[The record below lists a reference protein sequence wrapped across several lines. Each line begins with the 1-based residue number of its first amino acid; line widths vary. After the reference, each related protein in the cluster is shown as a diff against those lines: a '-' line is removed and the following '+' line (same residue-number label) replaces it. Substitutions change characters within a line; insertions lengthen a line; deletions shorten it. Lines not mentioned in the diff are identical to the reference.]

1 MATTMGSLDLNSLQ
15 GLRDDLTQYFW
26 FEQNS
31 SATYGAGAHVTLVPK
46 TSFISNP
53 TGQNILMNTDGFSIR
68 NGLLPMMILDNDSL
82 DFNVVDTTS
91 GTYVNVASFGN
102 TTTLGMTDGTQAYM
116 FLNYRSIQGIDKEGD
131 TYFYVSDLRDDNGE
145 YSAKDTFIGDG
156 VTIAFPLSLNV
167 FSNLVV
173 KVDDVEQTINVDY
186 TYNSTTWNITF
197 TSPPTNGAIIEAT
210 YISRNQNTKAYTLG
224 NRVVNSTIG
233 GMSLA
238 EGRLTTASGY
248 ASHAEGILTVSSGPY
263 SHAEG
268 SKTTA
273 RGYSSHAEG
282 GETIASAMSAHAEGN
297 VTTASGEGA
306 HAEGLHSVASAI
318 GAHAE
323 GNATTASA
331 QSAHAEGGETI
342 ASAIS
347 AHAEGNVTTASAEGA
362 HAEGL
367 RSVASE
373 MCAHAEGGQ
382 TIASALSA
390 HAEGN
395 STTASAQSAHAEG
408 LRSVASG
415 SESHAQNYQTK
426 ASSFAQ
432 TAIGKCNIEDTTGA
446 YAFIVG
452 NGTADN
458 ARSNALTVDW
468 DGNLSISG
476 DIEIKEN
483 VNSTASSQTA
493 DNWSIIR
500 AVDKNDVRF
509 GYLAIAT
516 RTSGTNTTGI
526 YASKVVSGTTKT
538 NGLYLG
544 VDKNGNYS
552 YFVTAPNPFRLAVGI
567 DSGWKSLS
575 SAVASGTYTD
585 VSVTFNKTFSSAP
598 HVVCGFCSTST
609 GATFG
614 RCSCAVHSITTTG
627 CKIRMFNGDTAAR
640 QPEFYWIA
648 VG

>member
-273 RGYSSHAEG
+273 RGYSS
-282 GETIASAMSAHAEGN
+282 
-297 VTTASGEGA
+297 
-306 HAEGLHSVASAI
+306 
-318 GAHAE
+318 
-323 GNATTASA
+323 
-331 QSAHAEGGETI
+331 HAEGGETI